1 MWLVFLFLF
10 FILGA
15 TNALMRR
22 VLAQKFAEHNMLL
35 NAMFYVF
42 FLVPAGLGLM
52 LLFPP
57 TLRISGA
64 DALWLI
70 GGSLIWPIFN
80 IAAFRANKTVD
91 AGIYTIIANLSPL
104 FTLAIAVPFMGEDVS
119 LPQYAGIGLL
129 MISGMIA
136 VAPGIKNNK
145 LVISGVLFALVSTTL
160 LGLGVAYER
169 FMLSRLDLGTYILY
183 GWGSQVLWMAL
194 LAAAEWKYLPAV
206 VKKIGPGTLLA
217 WGSANALKS
226 CCFILTLF
234 WLGSASIM
242 SGATNFISIVIVGAA
257 FFILH
262 ERDHIIEKIIAT
274 FVGVAGLLLLAL

>member
-1 MWLVFLFLF
+1 MWLVLLFLF

-22 VLAQKFAEHNMLL
+22 VLAQKFAEHNVLV
-35 NAMFYVF
+35 NGMFYVF
-42 FLVPAGLGLM
+42 FLVPAGVG
-52 LLFPP
+52 LLFFFSPP
-57 TLRISGA
+57 LHLSGG

-70 GGSLIWPIFN
+70 GGSLIWPLFN
-80 IAAFRANKTVD
+80 IAAFRANKEVD

-104 FTLAIAVPFMGEDVS
+104 FTLAIAVPFMSETVS

-129 MISGMIA
+129 MFAGMIA
-136 VAPGIKNNK
+136 VAPGIKNNQ
-145 LVISGVLFALVSTTL
+145 LVISGVFFALLSTGL
-160 LGLGVAYER
+160 LGFGVAYER
-169 FMLSRLDLGTYILY
+169 FMLNRLDLGTYILY

-206 VKKIGPGTLLA
+206 VKKIGPGTLLI
-217 WGSANALKS
+217 WGSANALQS

-242 SGATNFISIVIVGAA
+242 SGATNFISIVIVVAA

-262 ERDHIIEKIIAT
+262 ERDHSVPKIIAT
-274 FVGVAGLLLLAL
+274 LVGIAGLLLLAL

>member
-35 NAMFYVF
+35 NGMFYVF
-42 FLVPAGLGLM
+42 FLVPAGVGIM
-52 LLFPP
+52 FLFPP
-57 TLRISGA
+57 ALHISGV

-80 IAAFRANKTVD
+80 ISAFRANKEVD
-91 AGIYTIIANLSPL
+91 AGVYTIIANLSPL
-104 FTLAIAVPFMGEDVS
+104 FTLAVAVPFMGETVS

-129 MISGMIA
+129 MFAGMIA
-136 VAPGIKNNK
+136 VAPGIKNNQ
-145 LVISGVLFALVSTTL
+145 LVISGVLFALLSTGL
-160 LGLGVAYER
+160 LGFGVAYER

-194 LAAAEWKYLPAV
+194 LAAAEWKYLPTV
-206 VKKIGPGTLLA
+206 VRKIGPGTLLA

-262 ERDHIIEKIIAT
+262 ERDH
-274 FVGVAGLLLLAL
+274 

>member
-1 MWLVFLFLF
+1 MWLVLLFLF

-22 VLAQKFAEHNMLL
+22 VLAQKFAEHNVLV
-35 NAMFYVF
+35 NGMFYVF
-42 FLVPAGLGLM
+42 FLVPAGVGLM
-52 LLFPP
+52 FIFPP
-57 TLRISGA
+57 TLHISGG

-70 GGSLIWPIFN
+70 GGSLIWPLFN
-80 IAAFRANKTVD
+80 IAAFRANKEVD

-104 FTLAIAVPFMGEDVS
+104 FTLAIAVPFMSETVS

-129 MISGMIA
+129 MFAGMIA
-136 VAPGIKNNK
+136 VAPGIKNNQ
-145 LVISGVLFALVSTTL
+145 LVISGVLFALLSTGL
-160 LGLGVAYER
+160 LGFGVAYER

-194 LAAAEWKYLPAV
+194 LAAAEWKYLPTV
-206 VKKIGPGTLLA
+206 VRKIGPSTLLI

-234 WLGSASIM
+234 LLGSASIM
-242 SGATNFISIVIVGAA
+242 SGATNFISIVIVVAA

-262 ERDHIIEKIIAT
+262 ERDHIIPKIIAT
-274 FVGVAGLLLLAL
+274 FVGIAGLLLLAL

>member
-35 NAMFYVF
+35 NGIFYVF
-42 FLVPAGLGLM
+42 FLVPAGVGLM
-52 LLFPP
+52 FIFPP
-57 TLRISGA
+57 TLHVGAA

-80 IAAFRANKTVD
+80 IAAFRANKEVD

-104 FTLAIAVPFMGEDVS
+104 FTLAVAVPLMGENVS
-119 LPQYAGIGLL
+119 LPQYAGIGLI
-129 MISGMIA
+129 MISGIIA

-234 WLGSASIM
+234 LLGSASIM
-242 SGATNFISIVIVGAA
+242 SGATNFISIVIVVAA

-262 ERDHIIEKIIAT
+262 ERDHIIPKIIAT
-274 FVGVAGLLLLAL
+274 FVGIAGLLLLAL

>member
-206 VKKIGPGTLLA
+206 VKKIGPGTLLI

-234 WLGSASIM
+234 LLGSASIM
-242 SGATNFISIVIVGAA
+242 SGATNFISIVIVVAA

-262 ERDHIIEKIIAT
+262 ERDHIIPKIIAT
-274 FVGVAGLLLLAL
+274 FVGIAGLLLLAL

>member
-35 NAMFYVF
+35 NGIFYVF
-42 FLVPAGLGLM
+42 FLVPAGVGLM
-52 LLFPP
+52 FIFPP
-57 TLRISGA
+57 TLHVGAA

-206 VKKIGPGTLLA
+206 VKKIGPGTLLI

-234 WLGSASIM
+234 LLGSASIM
-242 SGATNFISIVIVGAA
+242 SGATNFISIVIVVAA

-262 ERDHIIEKIIAT
+262 ERDHIIPKIIAT
-274 FVGVAGLLLLAL
+274 FVGIAGLLLLAL

>member
-1 MWLVFLFLF
+1 MWLIFLFLF

-15 TNALMRR
+15 TNSLMRR

-35 NAMFYVF
+35 NGMFYVF
-42 FLVPAGLGLM
+42 FLLPAGLGLM

-57 TLRISGA
+57 TLYIGSI

-70 GGSLIWPIFN
+70 GGSIIWPLFN

-91 AGIYTIIANLSPL
+91 AGIYTIVANLSPL
-104 FTLAIAVPFMGEDVS
+104 FTLAVAVPLMGENVS

-129 MISGMIA
+129 MISGVIA

-145 LVISGVLFALVSTTL
+145 LVISGLLFALVSTAL
-160 LGLGVAYER
+160 LGLGVAYEQ
-169 FMLSRLDLGTYILY
+169 FMLNRLDLGTYLLY
-183 GWGSQVLWMAL
+183 GWGSQILWMVL
-194 LAAAEWKYLPAV
+194 LAAPKWKYVPTV
-206 VKKIGPGTLLA
+206 VKKIGLRTLLV

-234 WLGSASIM
+234 FLGSASIM
-242 SGATNFISIVIVGAA
+242 SGATNFISIV
-257 FFILH
+257 
-262 ERDHIIEKIIAT
+262 
-274 FVGVAGLLLLAL
+274 

>member
-1 MWLVFLFLF
+1 MWLVLLFLF

-22 VLAQKFAEHNMLL
+22 VLAQKFAEHNVLV
-35 NAMFYVF
+35 NGMFYVF
-42 FLVPAGLGLM
+42 FLVPAGVGLM
-52 LLFPP
+52 FIFPP
-57 TLRISGA
+57 TLHISGG

-70 GGSLIWPIFN
+70 GGSLIWPLFN
-80 IAAFRANKTVD
+80 IAAFRANKEVD

-104 FTLAIAVPFMGEDVS
+104 FTLAIAVPFMSETVS

-129 MISGMIA
+129 MFAGMIA
-136 VAPGIKNNK
+136 VAPGIKNNQ
-145 LVISGVLFALVSTTL
+145 LVISGVLFALLSTGL
-160 LGLGVAYER
+160 LGFGVAYER

-206 VKKIGPGTLLA
+206 VKKIGPGTLLI

-242 SGATNFISIVIVGAA
+242 SGATNFISIVIVVAA

-262 ERDHIIEKIIAT
+262 ERDHSVPKIIAT
-274 FVGVAGLLLLAL
+274 LVGIAGLLLLAL